1 MKTEEFVLQLAGS
14 YDHDYIE
21 VRCTDGGYS
30 SSSYIN
36 DVAHYDTLN
45 LARLAVEAFHCRY
58 SHPVKIIRI
67 VLEEVE
73 TIAQEEECKK
83 K

>member
-30 SSSYIN
+30 SSSYMN
-36 DVAHYDTLN
+36 GVAHYDTLK
-45 LARLAVEAFHCRY
+45 LARLAVDAFHCRY
-58 SHPVKIIRI
+58 NMPVKIIRI

-73 TIAQEEECKK
+73 TIDKEEK
-83 K
+83 

>member
-1 MKTEEFVLQLAGS
+1 MKTEEFVLQLADS

-21 VRCTDGGYS
+21 VRLTDGGYS
-30 SSSYIN
+30 TSSYMN
-36 DVAHYDTLN
+36 GVEHYDTLK

-58 SHPVKIIRI
+58 KMPVKIIRI

-73 TIAQEEECKK
+73 TVNKDEE
-83 K
+83 

>member
-1 MKTEEFVLQLAGS
+1 MKTEEFVLQLAES

-21 VRCTDGGYS
+21 VRLTDGGYS
-30 SSSYIN
+30 SSSYMN
-36 DVAHYDTLN
+36 DVAHYDTLK

-58 SHPVKIIRI
+58 NMPVKIIRI

-73 TIAQEEECKK
+73 TVNKEKK
-83 K
+83 

>member
-14 YDHDYIE
+14 YDNDYIE
-21 VRCTDGGYS
+21 VRSTDGGYS
-30 SSSYIN
+30 TSSYMN
-36 DVAHYDTLN
+36 GVEHYDTLK

-58 SHPVKIIRI
+58 NKPVKIIRI

-73 TIAQEEECKK
+73 TIDKEKK
-83 K
+83 

>member
-21 VRCTDGGYS
+21 VRGTDGGYS
-30 SSSYIN
+30 TSSYMN
-36 DVAHYDTLN
+36 DVRHYDSLK

-73 TIAQEEECKK
+73 IVDKEDKK
-83 K
+83 

>member
-30 SSSYIN
+30 SSSYMN
-36 DVAHYDTLN
+36 DVAHYDTLK
-45 LARLAVEAFHCRY
+45 LARLAVDAFHCRY
-58 SHPVKIIRI
+58 KMPVKIIRI

-73 TIAQEEECKK
+73 TVNKE
-83 K
+83 

>member
-14 YDHDYIE
+14 YDNDYIE
-21 VRCTDGGYS
+21 VRLTDGGYS
-30 SSSYIN
+30 SSSYMN
-36 DVAHYDTLN
+36 GVEHYDTLK

-58 SHPVKIIRI
+58 KSPVKIIRI

-73 TIAQEEECKK
+73 TVDKE
-83 K
+83 

>member
-30 SSSYIN
+30 SSSYMN
-36 DVAHYDTLN
+36 GVAHYDTLK
-45 LARLAVEAFHCRY
+45 LARLAVDAFHCRY
-58 SHPVKIIRI
+58 KMPVKIIRI

-73 TIAQEEECKK
+73 TVKKEEK
-83 K
+83 

>member
-30 SSSYIN
+30 SSSYMN
-36 DVAHYDTLN
+36 GVVHYDTLK
-45 LARLAVEAFHCRY
+45 LARLAVDAFHCRY
-58 SHPVKIIRI
+58 NMPVKIIRI

-73 TIAQEEECKK
+73 TIDKEKK
-83 K
+83 

>member
-21 VRCTDGGYS
+21 VHYTDGGYS
-30 SSSYIN
+30 SSSYMN
-36 DVAHYDTLN
+36 DVAHYDPLK

-58 SHPVKIIRI
+58 NMPVKIIRI

-73 TIAQEEECKK
+73 TVNKEKK
-83 K
+83 

>member
-21 VRCTDGGYS
+21 VRCTDGRHS

-36 DVAHYDTLN
+36 DVAHYDTLK
-45 LARLAVEAFHCRY
+45 LARLAVEAFHCR
-58 SHPVKIIRI
+58 HNTPVKIIRI

-73 TIAQEEECKK
+73 IVDKEEE
-83 K
+83 

>member
-1 MKTEEFVLQLAGS
+1 MKTEEFVLQLAGQ

-30 SSSYIN
+30 SSNYMN
-36 DVAHYDTLN
+36 DVAHYDTLK
-45 LARLAVEAFHCRY
+45 LAKLAVEAFHCRY
-58 SHPVKIIRI
+58 SSPVKIIRI

-73 TIAQEEECKK
+73 TVDKK
-83 K
+83 EK

>member
-14 YDHDYIE
+14 GDNDYIE
-21 VRCTDGGYS
+21 VRLTDGGYS
-30 SSSYIN
+30 TSSYM
-36 DVAHYDTLN
+36 DSVAHYDTLK

-58 SHPVKIIRI
+58 KSSVKIIRI

-73 TIAQEEECKK
+73 TVDKSEE
-83 K
+83 

>member
-30 SSSYIN
+30 SSSYMN
-36 DVAHYDTLN
+36 GVAHYDTLK
-45 LARLAVEAFHCRY
+45 LARLAVDAFHCRY
-58 SHPVKIIRI
+58 KMPVKIIRI

-73 TIAQEEECKK
+73 TVDKEQK
-83 K
+83 

>member
-30 SSSYIN
+30 SSSYMN
-36 DVAHYDTLN
+36 GVAHYDTLK
-45 LARLAVEAFHCRY
+45 LARLAVDAFHCRY
-58 SHPVKIIRI
+58 NMPVKIIRI

-73 TIAQEEECKK
+73 TIDKEKK
-83 K
+83 

>member
-21 VRCTDGGYS
+21 VRLTDGGYS
-30 SSSYIN
+30 SSSYMN
-36 DVAHYDTLN
+36 GVEHYDTLK

-58 SHPVKIIRI
+58 KMPVKIIRI

-73 TIAQEEECKK
+73 TVDKE
-83 K
+83 

>member
-1 MKTEEFVLQLAGS
+1 MENEKFVLQLAKS

-21 VRCTDGGYS
+21 VRLTDGGYS

-36 DVAHYDTLN
+36 DVAHYDTLK

-58 SHPVKIIRI
+58 KMPVKIVRI

-73 TIAQEEECKK
+73 TVNKEEE
-83 K
+83 

>member
-21 VRCTDGGYS
+21 VRLTDGGYS

-36 DVAHYDTLN
+36 DVAHYDTLK
-45 LARLAVEAFHCRY
+45 LARLAVDAFHCRY
-58 SHPVKIIRI
+58 KMPVKIIRI

-73 TIAQEEECKK
+73 TVDKEKK
-83 K
+83 

>member
-21 VRCTDGGYS
+21 VRFTDGGYS
-30 SSSYIN
+30 SSSYVN
-36 DVAHYDTLN
+36 DVSHYDTLK

-58 SHPVKIIRI
+58 NTPVKIIRI

-73 TIAQEEECKK
+73 TVDKEKK
-83 K
+83 

>member
-30 SSSYIN
+30 SSSYMN
-36 DVAHYDTLN
+36 DVAHYDTLK
-45 LARLAVEAFHCRY
+45 LARLAVKVFHCRY
-58 SHPVKIIRI
+58 SRPVKIIRI
-67 VLEEVE
+67 TLEEVE
-73 TIAQEEECKK
+73 TVDKEKE
-83 K
+83 